1 MPEPPRERDSQDQET
16 MSPITDDDN
25 RNSVLHGLTTGD
37 ANNGRSRG
45 MPHRDPPHLSHPY
58 IPPRRQSLLPVSYRV
73 EDKIIHASEMAQSLL
88 PPIFHVEDQILQ
100 ASEMAQQQQQT
111 QNQMWANSN
120 MPDHIVEHMVELEAP
135 LYNQYIP
142 PPLSPWRSLSPALPA
157 ELSASPTK
165 EFVPDIPNKEP
176 GQSNHLRQDTAES
189 TSWLDTIDES
199 GGSSSESVHSRSSS
213 IGLRRKR
220 IRATSGA
227 TEAEFDAALDAA
239 VEAAYDDGFEPDDE
253 EDDDHQQTQHGRG
266 EFASDARRNVEMA
279 KEMVRQAEREEAIV
293 AAKDRE
299 KRRLQERLAKRD
311 SVEIEYGDDEEEEEE
326 RMLEEM
332 TRDYI
337 MDDSEY
343 ELQSKSALPRQS
355 DSSGFSGRT
364 WGSSIG
370 SNPTSAGTSLSTVA
384 EKSILPSLAA
394 QLRPSSPPSFPPPS
408 GALPLP
414 PVLSPS
420 SAPFR
425 ISNGTSTLPN
435 QPTKN
440 NLGVRERR
448 LSGINVKKLKIETN
462 ARAGST
468 ADSGAIRY
476 PPPSTSS
483 AAITS
488 HTAME
493 PPKSAPAPEQSIQKL
508 SNLAFSPFNTTFE
521 ATNRKELSPLSG
533 PTLVESGANIT
544 PVTSGLTKVT
554 SAESEKSV
562 QSIPSS
568 PSRFASKGLGLR
580 KNFSSSSLKTKGL
593 AAPTPDAIDVSPA
606 SSTSTQRKVPVTAVP
621 ILHSSVGTNFIFTDR
636 IPMDGIN
643 LFESGIHSPITPGLP
658 NNSATNA
665 PLPLELC
672 PELPLLRPFWF
683 LRCIYQTIAHPRG
696 AYIST
701 KLFVPSSIW
710 KVKNVK
716 LKNVEEKV
724 ASCDLLSA
732 ALLKLAKVDT
742 LDADAVLR
750 ELQFLENVMDQ
761 AQLNLS
767 KKLGN
772 DVGVVGMSSL
782 FKAPG
787 MVDEAVSNSD
797 TVASKSANTNS
808 KSYLSSWR
816 KKRSKNY
823 VAPSVTSAVTSAS
836 KESSKDGIIIDS
848 LPMTSITDPKFP
860 KRDLGRIQYHGPH
873 SNYMAALARLCD
885 AVQIL
890 GQSSSSP
897 STSNSNG

>member
-1 MPEPPRERDSQDQET
+1 

-25 RNSVLHGLTTGD
+25 KNISPHRSTAGD
-37 ANNGRSRG
+37 ANYARLRETNY
-45 MPHRDPPHLSHPY
+45 RDPPHLSHPY

-73 EDKIIHASEMAQSLL
+73 EDKILHASEMAQSLL
-88 PPIFHVEDQILQ
+88 PPVFHIEDDTLQ
-100 ASEMAQQQQQT
+100 AAETAPKQHQPQNST
-111 QNQMWANSN
+111 QANSN
-120 MPDHIVEHMVELEAP
+120 MPDHVIENLVELEAP
-135 LYNQYIP
+135 LYDQYIP

-165 EFVPDIPNKEP
+165 DLVSDIPNKEYS
-176 GQSNHLRQDTAES
+176 QSSHIRQDTAES

-239 VEAAYDDGFEPDDE
+239 VEAAYDDGFEPDDDD
-253 EDDDHQQTQHGRG
+253 DDDHQQMQHGG
-266 EFASDARRNVEMA
+266 DENVSDARRNVEMA
-279 KEMVRQAEREEAIV
+279 KEMVRQLEREEAILV
-293 AAKDRE
+293 AKDRE

-311 SVEIEYGDDEEEEEE
+311 SIDMEYGDDEAEEEE

-370 SNPTSAGTSLSTVA
+370 SNPTTAGTSLSTVA
-384 EKSILPSLAA
+384 EISMLPSLAA

-414 PVLSPS
+414 PVTSTS
-420 SAPFR
+420 AAPFR
-425 ISNGTSTLPN
+425 IPNGTSTLPN
-435 QPTKN
+435 QPIKN
-440 NLGVRERR
+440 SLGVRERR
-448 LSGINVKKLKIETN
+448 LSGINVKQLKIETN
-462 ARAGST
+462 TRGGST
-468 ADSGAIRY
+468 ADSGAVRN
-476 PPPSTSS
+476 PPPYTSS
-483 AAITS
+483 TAITDQIVV
-488 HTAME
+488 E
-493 PPKSAPAPEQSIQKL
+493 PPKTAPAPEESAQKL
-508 SNLAFSPFNTTFE
+508 SNSAFGPFNTTFD
-521 ATNRKELSPLSG
+521 ATNRNELSPLTG
-533 PTLVESGANIT
+533 PNLAEAINPIT
-544 PVTSGLTKVT
+544 STLTKVT
-554 SAESEKSV
+554 SAESEKSGH
-562 QSIPSS
+562 SIPSS
-568 PSRFASKGLGLR
+568 PSRFTGKSLGLR

-593 AAPTPDAIDVSPA
+593 MAPTLDATDVSPA

-621 ILHSSVGTNFIFTDR
+621 VLHSSVDFVFTDR

-643 LFESGIHSPITPGLP
+643 LFESDIHSPITPGWP
-658 NNSATNA
+658 NHSATNA

-724 ASCDLLSA
+724 SSCDLLSA

-750 ELQFLENVMDQ
+750 EMQFLENVMDQ
-761 AQLNLS
+761 AQLNLT

-787 MVDEAVSNSD
+787 MVDEVVSHSD
-797 TVASKSANTNS
+797 TLASKNANTNS

-816 KKRSKNY
+816 KKRSKNL
-823 VAPSVTSAVTSAS
+823 VGMNATSAVTSTS
-836 KESSKDGIIIDS
+836 KESSKDGIVIDS

-860 KRDLGRIQYHGPH
+860 KRDLGRIQYHGPN

-890 GQSSSSP
+890 GQRRVIP
-897 STSNSNG
+897 PFQL